1 MAGGYGQ
8 SGNKGVNLD
17 GFSVQDDNTFNS
29 REPSDEELLLRKE
42 IIEELLRKANDKAK
56 EV

>member
-42 IIEELLRKANDKAK
+42 ILEELLRSANDKAK
-56 EV
+56 KV